1 MGNVADPYYLL
12 CMLRH
17 RWLGGG
23 ATLKNERCD
32 TMFSDLTIDTL
43 LIKLERVHVLA
54 DILLD
59 LLAGQPEAQV
69 LTEII
74 VETSTVPEA

>member
-1 MGNVADPYYLL
+1 MYAPPPVARWWGNF
-12 CMLRH
+12 
-17 RWLGGG
+17 
-23 ATLKNERCD
+23 KIERCD
-32 TMFSDLTIDTL
+32 TMSSDLTIDTL
-43 LIKLERVHVLA
+43 LIRLERVHVIA

-74 VETSTVPEA
+74 VETSAVPEA

>member
-1 MGNVADPYYLL
+1 
-12 CMLRH
+12 
-17 RWLGGG
+17 
-23 ATLKNERCD
+23 
-32 TMFSDLTIDTL
+32 MFSDLTIDTL

-74 VETSTVPEA
+74 VETSAMPEA